1 MRNIV
6 NIVVVYITAI
16 TLIISQTMPA
26 YAGLVGTD
34 QILLEEVTSQDREV
48 LYEIFN
54 RSDAQKLLEKSGV
67 SNKQAHDR
75 IAALTDEEVRMFAQN
90 FEELPAGGVGN
101 AAAILILVL
110 LIIVLAL
117 GN

>member
-1 MRNIV
+1 MRKISNILV
-6 NIVVVYITAI
+6 IYISVTA
-16 TLIISQTMPA
+16 LIFGHTMPA

-34 QILLEEVTSQDREV
+34 QFLAQQVTNQNREAIF
-48 LYEIFN
+48 EIFE
-54 RSDAQKLLEKSGV
+54 RSDAQELLEKNGV
-67 SNKQAHDR
+67 SNKQAHER
-75 IAALTDEEVRMFAQN
+75 IAALTDEEVRMLTKN
-90 FEELPAGGVGN
+90 FDDLPAGGIGN